1 MYKVGEYIVHGR
13 QGVCKV
19 DDITELDIRDAKKSL
34 YYVLLPVKNMD
45 SKVYYPVD
53 GNKVITREVISKDE
67 ATDILDYVQH
77 VSLDVIEN
85 DRQREEKYKRVL
97 SSCDCKE
104 IACMVKAVSERNKKR
119 EAQGK
124 RTTYV
129 DDKYLKE
136 AKDFVIA
143 EMSIAL
149 DIPKNDVEGRIKK
162 YFVD

>member
-1 MYKVGEYIVHGR
+1 
-13 QGVCKV
+13 
-19 DDITELDIRDAKKSL
+19 
-34 YYVLLPVKNMD
+34 
-45 SKVYYPVD
+45 
-53 GNKVITREVISKDE
+53 
-67 ATDILDYVQH
+67 
-77 VSLDVIEN
+77 
-85 DRQREEKYKRVL
+85 
-97 SSCDCKE
+97 
-104 IACMVKAVSERNKKR
+104 MVKAVSERNKKR